1 MHLAA
6 ALLVDLGLNR
16 PPDRLKAQKAAYFFH
31 KWGHGPQ
38 AVNAIRNLPERRALA
53 GCYYMSSV

>member
-6 ALLVDLGLNR
+6 ALLVDLGLSR
-16 PPDRLKAQKAAYFFH
+16 PPDRLKAQKATYFFQ
-31 KWGHGPQ
+31 KYGHGPE
-38 AVNAIRNLPERRALA
+38 AANEIRNLPERRALA